1 MTKVVIVYES
11 RYGNTKRVAETIAES
26 IREAGEIET
35 FLCELKEINLNS
47 VLECDAVLIGSPNH
61 MGGPTRGI
69 KSFIDSLGELQ
80 PESKKFAVFDT
91 YMGNDFA
98 KAVKKME
105 KRISEKVHGIRQIA
119 PGLSIKVQ
127 GMKGPV
133 ADGELQRC
141 VEFGKKIAA
150 QLESGR

>member
-1 MTKVVIVYES
+1 MVIVYES

-26 IREAGEIET
+26 IRKAGEIET

-69 KSFIDSLGELQ
+69 KSFIDRLGELQ

-105 KRISEKVHGIRQIA
+105 KRISEKVHGIRQISS
-119 PGLSIKVQ
+119 GLSIKVQ

-141 VEFGKKIAA
+141 VEFGLKIAA
-150 QLESGR
+150 QLKSGC